1 MKTQAKILISI
12 FGLALAIIFFQKIFK
27 DSSHVFSTH
36 RNAGL
41 QKEQFLENN
50 AIKNDLNEASSRAAG
65 YKTSVEEENEN
76 IKNILSDFNQ
86 VRRMEDWNGVV
97 LFVKADPKNNLMIY
111 HHYNSDYR
119 DSNSNG
125 VQDDQDEGFFNP
137 ASTVK
142 VSIAALVL
150 EKLNYL
156 GVERGAE
163 YRELGSKQWYSI
175 FSDLEAAL
183 VISSNEA
190 TNRLILFLGF
200 DFIRESLRSKGFENL
215 SINRLMLDQGTHLS
229 SPAFEIKYDGSI
241 IFQPPQEAASKI
253 ECFEAKDRIGNC
265 ASAADLVGVMARIV
279 GPEHFPE
286 KANFHFRDEDRFWLQ
301 EIMAKTP
308 REAGFGQ
315 EDNFCRFLQPLY
327 EKKAFKSGRML
338 SKCGVGL
345 FSHSYIDTSYIQ
357 TDDGESYYTVF
368 AIQPPRYISKEEA
381 TEWMNEVSELILSE
395 L

>member
-1 MKTQAKILISI
+1 MKTQDKTFVFI

-27 DSSHVFSTH
+27 DSNYVFSIH
-36 RNAGL
+36 RDSGL
-41 QKEQFLENN
+41 RKEQFLEGDE
-50 AIKNDLNEASSRAAG
+50 IKNDINEASSEVTGHKAL
-65 YKTSVEEENEN
+65 VEEENEN
-76 IKNILSDFNQ
+76 IKNILIDFNQ
-86 VRRMEDWNGVV
+86 IRKMEDWNGVV

-150 EKLNYL
+150 EKLNHL
-156 GVERGAE
+156 GVESGAE

-175 FSDLEAAL
+175 LSDLEAAL

-229 SPAFEIKYDGSI
+229 SPSFEIKYDGSI
-241 IFQPPQEAASKI
+241 ILQPPQEAASKI
-253 ECFEAKDRIGNC
+253 ECFETKDRIGNC
-265 ASAADLVGVMARIV
+265 ASAADLVGVMARIIQ
-279 GPEHFPE
+279 PEHFSE
-286 KANFHFRDEDRFWLQ
+286 KANFHIRDEDRFWLQ
-301 EIMAKTP
+301 ELMAKTP
-308 REAGFGQ
+308 REAGFRQ
-315 EDNFCRFLQPLY
+315 EDSFCRFLQPLY
-327 EKKAFKSGRML
+327 EKKAIKSGRML

-345 FSHSYIDTSYIQ
+345 FSHSFIDTSYIQ
-357 TDDGESYYTVF
+357 TDDGESYYVVF